1 VSEDRKRRQR
11 VVILNG
17 PAGVGK
23 STVGRLLAG
32 RVANGVCIEGDAL
45 AGFVVNRSPGSVQQ
59 GLGYENGATIAANYI
74 RGGYDLV
81 VFEYCFEERRH
92 VERFL
97 DAYTAPAPVFLFT
110 LWAPLAVVEER
121 ERARAGRSRLG
132 ERVAACHRAMEQRLD
147 ELGDVIEAVAAPM
160 ALGEL
165 IDRRSLATAGHPGAA
180 GARPL

>member
-1 VSEDRKRRQR
+1 VSENRERRQR

-59 GLGYENGATIAANYI
+59 RLGYENGATIAANYI

-110 LWAPLAVVEER
+110 LWAPLAVVLRR
-121 ERARAGRSRLG
+121 ESARAGRQRLG
-132 ERVAACHRAMEQRLD
+132 DRVTECYQAMVRGLG
-147 ELGDVIEAVAAPM
+147 ELGDVVKPRAIRVASP
-160 ALGEL
+160 
-165 IDRRSLATAGHPGAA
+165 R
-180 GARPL
+180 

>member
-1 VSEDRKRRQR
+1 VSEHRQQRQR

-23 STVGRLLAG
+23 TRVGRLLAG

-45 AGFVVNRSPGSVQQ
+45 ARFIVTRTPGAVRQ

-81 VFEYCFEERRH
+81 VFEYCFEERQH

-97 DAYTAPAPVFLFT
+97 DVYTAPAPVFLFT
-110 LWAPLAVVEER
+110 LWAPLAVVERRER
-121 ERARAGRSRLG
+121 ERRGRSRLG
-132 ERVAACHRAMEQRLD
+132 ERVVACYRAMEGHLG
-147 ELGDVIEAVAAPM
+147 ELGEVVEAIADPADI
-160 ALGEL
+160 AEL
-165 IDRRSLATAGHPGAA
+165 IDRRSRADAGAA
-180 GARPL
+180 AAAALPR